1 MRLGGLKILNQV
13 SLFQC
18 LLRDRADPQPRGI
31 LRLLAQEKI
40 NLPYV
45 SLTRLQGRWHL
56 SFVVERPLQ
65 ARVSEMLAPS
75 LARPDL
81 APAAVFSVFPHRFRV
96 EVPAMVFKALAA
108 RGITPCAV
116 TQSSSAISV
125 VLREESVSTASEAL
139 FKAFD
144 FGTHPAPARWQGA
157 QEGKDSLHREV
168 VASYQEHK
176 PKVYALEW
184 RNHQAGLESGL
195 PEAGFAR
202 LAETMQ
208 RLGRD
213 HSRQTT
219 FVTGFHSPETGIRLL
234 CCMPEPPS
242 EALDGPLP
250 CWRILSEVAVFS
262 MNGPHF
268 GDRYGIAGRLLAALD
283 EARITPLAVGFT
295 VASITGAVSAE
306 KVPAAVAA
314 IERHFDVPRVVE
326 R

>member
-1 MRLGGLKILNQV
+1 MRLGGLKILEQV

-18 LLRDRADPQPRGI
+18 LLRDRVDPEPRGI
-31 LRLLAQEKI
+31 LRLLAQEKV

-45 SLTRLQGRWHL
+45 ELMRLQGCWHL
-56 SFVVERPLQ
+56 SFLVEGPLE
-65 ARVSEMLAPS
+65 ARVSEL
-75 LARPDL
+75 LARPF
-81 APAAVFSVFPHRFRV
+81 PRRRPERAAVFSVFPHGFRA
-96 EVPAMVFKALAA
+96 EVAGMFFKALAA
-108 RGITPCAV
+108 RTLTPCAV

-125 VLREESVSTASEAL
+125 VLRVEAVAAAREAL
-139 FKAFD
+139 FETFD
-144 FGTHPAPARWQGA
+144 FGRHHTPAHWQAA
-157 QEGKDSLHREV
+157 QEGKQGLYREV
-168 VASYQEHK
+168 VASYQERK

-184 RNHQAGLESGL
+184 RNHQAGLESRL
-195 PEAGFAR
+195 PEHGIAG

-213 HSRQTT
+213 HGWQAT

-250 CWRILSEVAVFS
+250 WRTLSEVAVFS

-268 GDRYGIAGRLLAALD
+268 GDRYGIAGRLLTALD
-283 EARITPLAVGFT
+283 EARITPLAVGCT
-295 VASITGAVSAE
+295 VASITGAVAAE

-314 IERHFDVPRVVE
+314 IERHFDVPRVEE